1 MNRTVLMIA
10 ALLLSAGGCSTPDA
24 AKAREKTSVPT
35 KDAFTKAAKDSGKV
49 QDDWLATFKDPAL
62 PALVREAQANNPD
75 LTVASGRLDEARA
88 RAKKAGAA
96 LSPQISAGV
105 SGSAGDP
112 GARSTATS
120 QANLGLNIAWEVDV
134 WGRLRQGQAAAT
146 EDALA
151 AAADFEFARQSLA
164 AQTAEAWFLAIAAKR
179 QVALDAEVVGI
190 YDKTMQITSA
200 RKKEGMASQMD
211 VDLAAGNVANA
222 RQALTRSEGAR
233 EEAIRSLEVLLGRY
247 PAAEVDVAAQ
257 LPPMPG
263 AIPTGMPS
271 ELLERRPDVI
281 AADRQVAAAFFRK
294 GSAKAAKLPTFAISG
309 SLGAMLNPAAAIW
322 SIGGNLL
329 APIVDGGARQADV
342 EIAEGQQKQALG
354 NYVRTALN
362 GFKEVETAM
371 ANEAVLAGREQ
382 ELATAAD
389 RYTKARVS
397 AEVSYKEG
405 AMTLVDLNS
414 IQSQDSS
421 TRIELLKVQSER
433 LRQRLKLHLALG
445 GSFEGSR

>member
-1 MNRTVLMIA
+1 MIRTLISVA
-10 ALLLSAGGCSTPDA
+10 ALLTLVGGCGTPSAPKA
-24 AKAREKTSVPT
+24 ADQTKVPSR
-35 KDAFTKAAKDSGKV
+35 DGFTKAAADPGKV
-49 QDDWLATFKDPAL
+49 QDNWLATFKDPAL
-62 PALVREAQANNPD
+62 PKLVQEAQANNPN

-88 RAKKAGAA
+88 RAVKAGAA
-96 LSPQISAGV
+96 LSPQIGV
-105 SGSAGDP
+105 GASGSSGDP
-112 GARSTATS
+112 GANSTARS
-120 QANLGLNIAWEVDV
+120 QANLGLSISWEVDV

-146 EDALA
+146 QDALA

-164 AQTAEAWFLAIAAKR
+164 AQTADAWFLAITAKR
-179 QVALDAEVVGI
+179 QAVLDAEVLGI
-190 YDKTMQITSA
+190 YEKTLQISEA

-211 VDLAAGNVANA
+211 VDLATGNVANA
-222 RQALTRSEGAR
+222 RQSLARSEGAR

-247 PAAEVDVAAQ
+247 PSAEVEVASK
-257 LPPMPG
+257 LPPMP
-263 AIPTGMPS
+263 AAVPTGLPS
-271 ELLERRPDVI
+271 ELLERRPDVV

-309 SLGAMLNPAAAIW
+309 NLGMMLNPSAAIW

-371 ANEAVLAGREQ
+371 ANETVLASREQ
-382 ELATAAD
+382 ELTTAAE
-389 RYTKARVS
+389 RYGKARTS

-405 AMTLVDLNS
+405 VMTLVDLNN
-414 IQSQDSS
+414 IQTQDSA
-421 TRIELLKVQSER
+421 TRSELLKVQSER

-445 GSFEGSR
+445 GSFE